1 MPPQLKLSLVFVNPT
16 VRTYRLHSGLGGD
29 ISVYELMM
37 ESRLCFIV
45 PQQLL
50 SIWIMR
56 EKELLQE
63 ISGIGE
69 LGGEWRNVQMDLLDK
84 HLKLLK
90 EYSQAK
96 QNLQQCNTKKYFKQS
111 SSKNDDSLEFA
122 PVNLHLQRMWAYNDT
137 LKRDGFLDIV
147 TVGAFTRHS
156 GKNKTG
162 GLIK

>member
-1 MPPQLKLSLVFVNPT
+1 
-16 VRTYRLHSGLGGD
+16 
-29 ISVYELMM
+29 MM
-37 ESRLCFIV
+37 ESRLCFII

-63 ISGIGE
+63 ISGMGE
-69 LGGEWRNVQMDLLDK
+69 LGGEWRNTQMELLDK

-96 QNLQQCNTKKYFKQS
+96 QNLQHCSTSKFFKQS
-111 SSKNDDSLEFA
+111 SCKNDESLEFA
-122 PVNLHLQRMWAYNDT
+122 PVNLHIQRMWVYNDT
-137 LKRDGFLDIV
+137 LKRDGFLDVV
-147 TVGAFTRHS
+147 TVGAFTRHV
-156 GKNKTG
+156 GKAKTG